1 MADPKKGLAALIVG
15 IKGGKASVKPGPDKE
30 GDDDAEGDDSDGMK
44 SRAAKK
50 VLAAIKADDAEALS
64 DALEAFCMECM

>member
-15 IKGGKASVKPGPDKE
+15 IKGGKTSVKPAND
-30 GDDDAEGDDSDGMK
+30 GDDGDEAESDDGGGMK

-50 VLAAIKADDAEALS
+50 VLAAIQADDAEALA
-64 DALEAFCMECM
+64 DALEAFCTECM